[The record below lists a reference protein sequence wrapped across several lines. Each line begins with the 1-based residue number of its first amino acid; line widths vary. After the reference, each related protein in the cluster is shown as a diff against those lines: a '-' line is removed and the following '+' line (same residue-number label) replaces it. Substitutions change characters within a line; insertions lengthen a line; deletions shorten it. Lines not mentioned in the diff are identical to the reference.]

1 MSGMKKKKNNDSE
14 SSNGTI
20 NTPESELSGSSCGGR
35 KKPDFFIV
43 NPVKFFSTKELCHYK
58 TIDKFFR
65 ECHAKNPCI
74 LTSMINIIEGK
85 SDISLRILDW
95 FVTKYSKKKIP
106 QGVNKNTE
114 VFDVRISYKA
124 QLKGYKKRYFDP
136 FRRRDKFY
144 YPCTEEGYK
153 LENGESK
160 HVYTT
165 LGQLNFFRWAFN
177 NNIISFVD
185 SNLSQIVSEM
195 NSFNKDEK
203 NKKKKIKEAKKNSVG
218 NNETEKAQKK
228 VEINTNKLKI
238 NITRTKVNTEDHLTL
253 TFD

>member
-1 MSGMKKKKNNDSE
+1 MKKKKNNISTE
-14 SSNGTI
+14 STSDTL
-20 NTPESELSGSSCGGR
+20 NTPESEVSGSSSCGGR
-35 KKPDFFIV
+35 KKPDFFIA
-43 NPVKFFSTKELCHYK
+43 NPVKLFSTKELCHYK

-65 ECHAKNPCI
+65 ECHAKNPCV
-74 LTSMINIIEGK
+74 LTSMIDIIEGK

-136 FRRRDKFY
+136 FRRRDKFF

-165 LGQLNFFRWAFN
+165 LGQLNFFRWAFS

-185 SNLSQIVSEM
+185 SNLSQIVTEM
-195 NSFNKDEK
+195 NNFNKDEK
-203 NKKKKIKEAKKNSVG
+203 NKKKKMKEEKKNSTS
-218 NNETEKAQKK
+218 NNETNKVQKK
-228 VEINTNKLKI
+228 AEVNSKLKI
-238 NITRTKVNTEDHLTL
+238 NVTRTKLNSEDHLTL